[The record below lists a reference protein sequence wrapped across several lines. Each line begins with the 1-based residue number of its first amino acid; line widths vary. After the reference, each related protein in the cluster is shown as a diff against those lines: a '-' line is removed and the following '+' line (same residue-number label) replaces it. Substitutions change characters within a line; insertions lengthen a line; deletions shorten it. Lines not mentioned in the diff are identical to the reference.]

1 MHCPARLCILLILRG
16 RRDAFLAM
24 IAVCCSSFVLS
35 SRGSSKRSELTPMG
49 FEMYEKVAVANLL
62 AARQGWC
69 NIWSKLVSKGLG
81 PHFDHYP
88 GCYFSPH
95 LPLSL
100 PLSVSNISVS
110 VSQSLSPS
118 PSPPRSLAR
127 SLSLSLSLII
137 SAGLSLL
144 AS

>member
-1 MHCPARLCILLILRG
+1 MHFPARLCILLILRG

-100 PLSVSNISVS
+100 SLSLSVSNISVS

-118 PSPPRSLAR
+118 PSPSPPR
-127 SLSLSLSLII
+127 SLSLSLII